1 MIEQFK
7 RDGIGFVYCEPM
19 SPAICQQVITALE
32 IISGKDGTNDGR
44 MRLKTIREN
53 SLYLLKNLRR
63 AGFICLA
70 SPGSPVIPVLI
81 FNPAKIAA
89 FSREA
94 LARGLATVVVGYPA
108 TEIVASR
115 VRFCV
120 SSAHTKSDLDAT
132 IERVKEIGDI
142 LQMRIGVNKYS

>member
-1 MIEQFK
+1 M
-7 RDGIGFVYCEPM
+7 GFVYCEPM
-19 SPAICQQVITALE
+19 APPICQQVITALE
-32 IISGKDGTNDGR
+32 IISGKDGTNEGIN
-44 MRLKTIREN
+44 RLRAIRAN
-53 SLYLLKNLRR
+53 SLYLLKHLRR

-120 SSAHTKSDLDAT
+120 SSAHTKEDLDTT
-132 IERVKEIGDI
+132 IERVKEVGDI
-142 LQMRIGVNKYS
+142 LQMRIGINKYT